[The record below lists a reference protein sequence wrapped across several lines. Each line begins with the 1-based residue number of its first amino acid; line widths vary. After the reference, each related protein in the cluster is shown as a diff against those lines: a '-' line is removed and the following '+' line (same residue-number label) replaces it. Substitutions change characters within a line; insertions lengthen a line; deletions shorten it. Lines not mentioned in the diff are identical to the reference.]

1 MLGCSRCLQSP
12 LPVLFRSEAFGGGR
26 QFTPRLWVSP
36 SSAVGSLRRAELW
49 SQAWVL
55 LRSPRRQGGHH
66 HPARPVPAAGRAALL
81 PCGRGENLLRDPAQS
96 HDPQPRGE
104 CLCVPMSPCPEP
116 CWAARTAP
124 LPVPAPPA
132 RSWRGS
138 DSPGCWLDLEMA
150 GSDRG
155 APQGEPG
162 LAGLAAVEEGGCPA
176 GDGAFPWGWV
186 GQGPFWGTEHKG
198 SAVELPSL
206 TPCPCSS

>member
-1 MLGCSRCLQSP
+1 MHSALCCCERSCRGREMMLGCSRCLQSP

-49 SQAWVL
+49 SQARVL

-104 CLCVPMSPCPEP
+104 CPRAQSRAGLPGQPLSRSQLHQLGPGGAQTPL
-116 CWAARTAP
+116 AAGWTWKWQDLTVEHPRESRGSLAWLLWKRVAAP
-124 LPVPAPPA
+124 L
-132 RSWRGS
+132 
-138 DSPGCWLDLEMA
+138 EM
-150 GSDRG
+150 GLSRG
-155 APQGEPG
+155 AG
-162 LAGLAAVEEGGCPA
+162 
-176 GDGAFPWGWV
+176 
-186 GQGPFWGTEHKG
+186 
-198 SAVELPSL
+198 
-206 TPCPCSS
+206 